1 MARPSLALIVITRNN
16 GRTLRR
22 CLESADFVDEKILVD
37 NSSTDDTRDIAE
49 AFGARVVITTDFPGF
64 SAQKQR
70 ALDLVKSDWILA
82 LDADEWILPPL
93 KSEMLAALDNPGP
106 HAGFDMPRL
115 SSFCG
120 RLLRHGDW
128 ARDRVVRL
136 CRRSHASYGGGAV
149 HDRIHVEGST
159 GRLGAPVM
167 HEAVFDLEHALWRMN
182 LYSTMT
188 ARERHL
194 RGQAASLP
202 GAMVHGFWTFFRSY
216 VLRAGFLD
224 GAPGFYQALT
234 AGEGSFYRYA
244 KLLEMNRAA
253 GPPK

>member
-1 MARPSLALIVITRNN
+1 MPRPSLSLIIITKNN

-37 NSSTDDTRDIAE
+37 NSSTDDTLAIAE
-49 AFGARVVITTDFPGF
+49 ATGAKITTTTDFPGF
-64 SAQKQR
+64 SVQKQR
-70 ALDLVKSDWILA
+70 ALDLVTGEWILA

-93 KSEMLAALDNPGP
+93 KAEMLAALEHPGNL
-106 HAGFDMPRL
+106 AGFDMPRH

-128 ARDRVVRL
+128 GRDRVVRL
-136 CRRSHASYGGGAV
+136 CRRSQASYGSGLV
-149 HDRIHVEGST
+149 HDRIHVEGPV
-159 GRLGAPVM
+159 GRLRHPLL

-188 ARERHL
+188 ARERHE
-194 RGQAASLP
+194 RGQRISLP
-202 GAMVHGFWTFFRSY
+202 GAVGHGLWTFFRSY
-216 VLRAGFLD
+216 VMRAGFLD

-244 KLLEMNRAA
+244 KLKEMNRSTAQH
-253 GPPK
+253 

>member
-1 MARPSLALIVITRNN
+1 MARPSLSLIIITKNN

-22 CLESADFVDEKILVD
+22 CLESADFVDQKILID
-37 NSSTDDTRDIAE
+37 NASTDDTSAIAE
-49 AFGARVVITTDFPGF
+49 ALGARIVTTADFPGF

-70 ALDLVKSDWILA
+70 ALDLVTTDWILA

-93 KSEMLAALDNPGP
+93 KTELLQALDNPGP
-106 HAGFDMPRL
+106 HAAFDMPRH

-120 RLLRHGDW
+120 RTLRHGDW

-136 CRRSHASYGGGAV
+136 CRRARASYGSDAV
-149 HDRIHVEGST
+149 HDRIHVEGSI
-159 GRLGAPVM
+159 GHLNQPLM

-194 RGQAASLP
+194 RGQRASLP
-202 GAMVHGFWTFFRSY
+202 GALVHGFWTFFRSY

-244 KLLEMNRAA
+244 KLKEMNRSR
-253 GPPK
+253 PQH

>member
-1 MARPSLALIVITRNN
+1 MARPSLSLIIITRNN

-22 CLESADFVDEKILVD
+22 CLDSADFVDEKILID
-37 NSSTDDTRDIAE
+37 NASTDDTREIA
-49 AFGARVVITTDFPGF
+49 AASGARVVTTGDFPGF

-70 ALDLVKSDWILA
+70 ALDLVTTEWILA

-93 KSEMLAALDNPGP
+93 KAALLQALDNPGP
-106 HAGFDMPRL
+106 HAGFDMPRH

-136 CRRSHASYGGGAV
+136 CRRSSASYGRDAV
-149 HDRIHVEGST
+149 HDRIKVEGSI
-159 GRLGAPVM
+159 GHLDQPLM

-182 LYSTMT
+182 LYSSMT

-194 RGQAASLP
+194 RGQQTSLP
-202 GAMVHGFWTFFRSY
+202 GAMVHGFWTFFKSY

-244 KLLEMNRAA
+244 KLVEMNRSQ
-253 GPPK
+253 PPR

>member
-1 MARPSLALIVITRNN
+1 MARPSLSLIVITRNN

-22 CLESADFVDEKILVD
+22 CLESVDFVDEKILID
-37 NSSTDDTRDIAE
+37 NSSTDDTQAIAA
-49 AFGARVVITTDFPGF
+49 AFGARVVTTTDFPGF

-70 ALDLVKSDWILA
+70 ALDLVTADWVLA

-93 KSEMLAALDNPGP
+93 KAELLQALDNPEP
-106 HAGFDMPRL
+106 HAGFDMPRH

-120 RLLRHGDW
+120 RVLRHGDW

-136 CRRSHASYGGGAV
+136 CRRSRASYGRDAV
-149 HDRIHVEGST
+149 HDRIKVEGSI
-159 GRLGAPVM
+159 GHLGQPLM

-182 LYSTMT
+182 LYSSMT
-188 ARERHL
+188 AGERHL
-194 RGQAASLP
+194 RGQRASLP
-202 GAMVHGFWTFFRSY
+202 GALIHGFWTFFKSY

-244 KLLEMNRAA
+244 KLLEMNRSR
-253 GPPK
+253 PES